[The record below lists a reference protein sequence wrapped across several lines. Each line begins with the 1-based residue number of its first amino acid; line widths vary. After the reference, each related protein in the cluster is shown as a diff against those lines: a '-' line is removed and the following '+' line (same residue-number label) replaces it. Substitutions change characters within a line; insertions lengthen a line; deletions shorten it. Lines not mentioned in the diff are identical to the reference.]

1 MNFLKKGLAQVT
13 AAVEKAREAT
23 AAATSSVDA
32 GASSSGPHAPGAPST
47 STSRHAPHAPDRD
60 AALAALDPSALP
72 EIRFDERDPNDEH
85 VLFLWTVFAGA
96 PPDSP
101 TQDEASGL
109 LPRRVLRRVRRTG
122 TPPRTP
128 PSPVTAPAAST
139 GHGSAH
145 PGVLIGCAL
154 GHPPGVL
161 RALARALGRRRA
173 RDSSRRSASA
183 RTAPPFAS
191 AATRSNAPRASV
203 FSARSPSRRV
213 RLEIAPCCFARV
225 YSRSSLAR

>member
-47 STSRHAPHAPDRD
+47 STSRHAPQPPDRD

-96 PPDSP
+96 PGL
-101 TQDEASGL
+101 AHAGRGSGF
-109 LPRRVLRRVRRTG
+109 LPRRVLRRVRRLA
-122 TPPRTP
+122 PPPTP
-128 PSPVTAPAAST
+128 PSPVTAP
-139 GHGSAH
+139 
-145 PGVLIGCAL
+145 
-154 GHPPGVL
+154 PPPPV
-161 RALARALGRRRA
+161 
-173 RDSSRRSASA
+173 
-183 RTAPPFAS
+183 TAPPTPA
-191 AATRSNAPRASV
+191 
-203 FSARSPSRRV
+203 
-213 RLEIAPCCFARV
+213 C
-225 YSRSSLAR
+225 

>member
-32 GASSSGPHAPGAPST
+32 GASSSGRHAPGAPST

-60 AALAALDPSALP
+60 ATLAELDPSALP
-72 EIRFDERDPNDEH
+72 EIRFDERDPDDEH

-101 TQDEASGL
+101 MQDEALDSFLDGFSAAYGGWY
-109 LPRRVLRRVRRTG
+109 PRPDPALTG
-122 TPPRTP
+122 HGAGST
-128 PSPVTAPAAST
+128 AST
-139 GHGSAH
+139 GLDSTH

-154 GHPPGVL
+154 GHRP
-161 RALARALGRRRA
+161 AYFARWRERHRRRA
-173 RDSSRRSASA
+173 RNSNRRSASA

-213 RLEIAPCCFARV
+213 RLEIARCCFVRV
-225 YSRSSLAR
+225 FSRNSLER

>member
-47 STSRHAPHAPDRD
+47 STSRHAPHPPDRD
-60 AALAALDPSALP
+60 ATLAALDPSALP

-101 TQDEASGL
+101 MQDEALDSFLDGFSAAYGDWHPPPDPAL
-109 LPRRVLRRVRRTG
+109 TG
-122 TPPRTP
+122 HGAT
-128 PSPVTAPAAST
+128 AST

-161 RALARALGRRRA
+161 RALARALGHSRA
-173 RDSSRRSASA
+173 RLESALGVGA
-183 RTAPPFAS
+183 DGAAVRVRGDAFERAAGLGLLRALTI
-191 AATRSNAPRASV
+191 ATR
-203 FSARSPSRRV
+203 
-213 RLEIAPCCFARV
+213 
-225 YSRSSLAR
+225 